1 MKFNAL
7 VVAAMVI
14 TSVNAGLWRSTMG
27 CFGHSCRLRSASSQG
42 SLDSDSDESQES
54 EAKTNPICL
63 AIAMQLF
70 ALWNDMGI
78 LDYRLHNPMQAS
90 HDLIENDIKKGK
102 LRAKGMVAYSELNS
116 EDQAKPENI
125 EEGLIDL
132 EQSYRQT
139 WKESGPAVV
148 GRTVEHESMGT
159 RHDNRALAARLADF
173 FQVAYRQYQSTLWKY
188 HRDRLVEV
196 G

>member
-125 EEGLIDL
+125 EQGLVDL

-139 WKESGPAVV
+139 WKELIKNKCSI
-148 GRTVEHESMGT
+148 ES
-159 RHDNRALAARLADF
+159 F
-173 FQVAYRQYQSTLWKY
+173 FLLFPKEMEEQGHFPRWQDGVIRSQDESESESDVISPSKQ
-188 HRDRLVEV
+188 
-196 G
+196 